1 MDKRTLEYGTYM
13 PYTIELVLKNN
24 GNYFKRRNV
33 SPDIIYIDDEYAETM
48 NLDKSLKEIGITQ
61 YRIEKMQKGVA
72 IYVQ

>member
-1 MDKRTLEYGTYM
+1 MIRWKGLYVFSGREIRWPGRDC
-13 PYTIELVLKNN
+13 
-24 GNYFKRRNV
+24 
-33 SPDIIYIDDEYAETM
+33 SDIIYIDDEYAETM